1 MQTPS
6 PTPGILRRLA
16 SMLYEILLLAS
27 VLFVAG
33 FLFLGIAHDTQ
44 SPVVRKIFQ
53 AYLLAVIGGYFLW
66 FWLHGGQTLPMK
78 TWRLRLVSADGKP
91 LTPRQAIVR
100 FLCALIGVSLGFG
113 ILWALFDRDRQF
125 WHDRMAGTKII
136 EAANSP
142 Q

>member
-78 TWRLRLVSADGKP
+78 AWRLRLVSADGKP